1 MSLVSPQRADIA
13 QKQEYLKK
21 INPLFYLTCGSV
33 VLGFHSY
40 LGNNAEGR
48 LLHTGY
54 GTTNRM
60 IQHLKYNHCE
70 KRLVQ
75 KASASADHKHLNE
88 NNPLHL
94 FLAFFFTRVNIRF
107 TQKRLFQLFYSRFFL
122 FQCTGLDWLSLA
134 GA

>member
-13 QKQEYLKK
+13 EKQEYLKK
-21 INPLFYLTCGSV
+21 INPLFCLACGSV
-33 VLGFHSY
+33 VGGFHSY
-40 LGNNAEGR
+40 LRKNAEGR
-48 LLHTGY
+48 IQTRY

-60 IQHLKYNHCE
+60 IQHLKYNHSE

-75 KASASADHKHLNE
+75 TASASADHEHLNE
-88 NNPLHL
+88 NNPIHL
-94 FLAFFFTRVNIRF
+94 FLAFFFTRVNTRF
-107 TQKRLFQLFYSRFFL
+107 TQKRLFQLFYSCFFL